1 MTAKIVYQN
10 PWFEVVQDGHWHYV
24 HEPDSHNGAVI
35 VAQQGERFLLVRVL
49 RQAHRAHL
57 LEFPRGYGEP
67 GESALAAA
75 ARELREETG
84 FDVPLEQ
91 FEHIG
96 QVRPNTAVLAST
108 LQVFRCA
115 IPTAQ
120 EPRSRDG
127 EVAEVM
133 LRTAPELR
141 VSIGAGEISCGITLA
156 ALLLAQQ
163 QS

>member
-10 PWFEVVQDGHWHYV
+10 PWFEVVQDGQWHYV
-24 HEPDSHNGAVI
+24 QEPDSHNGAVI
-35 VAQQGERFLLVRVL
+35 VAQQGEQFLLVRVH
-49 RQAHRAHL
+49 RQAHHTHL
-57 LEFPRGYGEP
+57 LECPRGYGEP

-84 FDVPLEQ
+84 FDVPMEE
-91 FEHIG
+91 FEYIG

-108 LQVFRCA
+108 LKVFRCA
-115 IPTAQ
+115 IPTMQ
-120 EPRSRDG
+120 KPSTRDH

-133 LRTAPELR
+133 LLTAPELSA
-141 VSIGAGEISCGITLA
+141 SIAAGEISCGITLA